1 MRGIALHV
9 AGIMVLAALSARSA
23 PVLAQKAEPVSG
35 FVGEEP
41 MGFPDESPPA
51 PPPTVTPPPT
61 PTPPVAAPVTPAVP
75 AAPVAA
81 EPAKKVILVPAP
93 EAPAPAVV
101 PVAPP
106 VQTVVPVTP
115 APPVPL
121 AAPAPKPEA
130 TPATAAAAAASLD
143 EQARLAEE
151 KKIIEGELAN
161 VGGLGLVPWEN
172 RIGVVLGLER
182 LGEIF
187 FIGIKPE
194 INWSHE
200 VWDRPFSMSFGIP
213 FRLQLLDTRADRRW
227 SKAGRPR
234 AADWDQVSDWAQLIQ
249 FVKWGGKE
257 KHFYLNVNQYESSS
271 IGHGTIVKRYN
282 QNLNFNT
289 RRVSLQFDGFLDWFG
304 GETYLNDIVGP
315 NVMGALVFAKPLSFI
330 DRSNYM
336 LRSFSLGFTIAADV
350 DAPLRNKLDFD
361 DADDDGRRAT
371 EIAINQ
377 SNFEPKYASTVVLA
391 YGIDV
396 EEKWIDTGVVD
407 WKSYVDYSW
416 LETGVATDNGPSQAY
431 SGVPTR
437 AVRSGGFT
445 LGQLVRVNLG
455 DDPKHALRFR
465 AEYRTYDFNYLP
477 SYFDVLYEAQRVQYY
492 TSGGR
497 STRDIANMTKVQQ
510 VLGRDPDGP
519 RVHGVYL
526 EGSWRMSHYLA
537 VAMGFE
543 MNNQTADDSL
553 FVHVEVPM
561 LDWWQ
566 FMATYHRRTASG
578 FGDLFKWFSGE
589 NDLFLAKT
597 RFAMGDLFAVT
608 LEALTPFG
616 IGPES
621 FFRSTVQV
629 NLNVEI
635 GFSY

>member
-1 MRGIALHV
+1 MRG
-9 AGIMVLAALSARSA
+9 MVLRIAGWAALACA
-23 PVLAQKAEPVSG
+23 LATSSPASGQTASGQPSGFLGAEP
-35 FVGEEP
+35 EA
-41 MGFPDESPPA
+41 FPDEEPPPA
-51 PPPTVTPPPT
+51 PPTPPAVAP
-61 PTPPVAAPVTPAVP
+61 AAPPAVP
-75 AAPVAA
+75 PAAPPAA
-81 EPAKKVILVPAP
+81 AKKVIVVAPPPAV
-93 EAPAPAVV
+93 APVAPVV

-106 VQTVVPVTP
+106 
-115 APPVPL
+115 
-121 AAPAPKPEA
+121 PKPAVAEQP
-130 TPATAAAAAASLD
+130 PAAKPAASEPKPAAAATRADAD
-143 EQARLAEE
+143 EAARLAAE
-151 KKIIEGELAN
+151 KKVVEGELAN

-172 RIGVVLGLER
+172 RFGVVIGLER

-227 SKAGRPR
+227 SNAGRPR
-234 AADWDQVSDWAQLIQ
+234 AADWDQVSDWAQIVQ

-257 KHFYLNVNQYESSS
+257 KHFFLNVNQYESSS

-315 NVMGALVFAKPLSFI
+315 NVLGALVFVKPLSFI

-336 LRSFSLGFTIAADV
+336 YRSFSVGFTIASDI

-361 DADDDGRRAT
+361 DVDDDGRRAS
-371 EIAINQ
+371 EIKVNQ
-377 SNFEPKYASTVVLA
+377 SNFEPQYVPTVVLG

-407 WKSYVDYSW
+407 WKSYADYSW
-416 LETGVATDNGPSQAY
+416 LETGVPTD
-431 SGVPTR
+431 SGGAQVWTDIPTR

-455 DDPKHALRFR
+455 DDRLHALRFR

-497 STRDIANMTKVQQ
+497 SSRDIANMTKVQQ
-510 VLGRDPDGP
+510 VLGRDPNGP

-543 MNNQTADDSL
+543 MNSQTADDSL
-553 FVHVEVPM
+553 FIHVEVPM

-578 FGDLFKWFSGE
+578 FGDLFTWFSGE
-589 NDLFLAKT
+589 NDLFLAKS
-597 RFAMGDLFAVT
+597 RFAIGDIFAVT

-629 NLNVEI
+629 NLNVEL